1 MPNFHNL
8 PHHNQALDNT
18 KIKRFLDYWVEEDQ
32 KAIAYAAF
40 WVVMEMLH
48 RNKNKLPIKFELM
61 AEYFDNYSRDL
72 FPIQFIDVV
81 IKKMLEAELL
91 LTEEDYFFSPYQ
103 KLVKDNKIKHE
114 ENLQAKNQKLNN
126 IVGEQEKLIRRL
138 NDKINFLKSN
148 KKQLRQNFTKG

>member
-18 KIKRFLDYWVEEDQ
+18 KIKRFLDYWVEEDH

-48 RNKNKLPIKFELM
+48 LHKNKLPIKFELM

-72 FPIQFIDVV
+72 FRAEYVNVV

-126 IVGEQEKLIRRL
+126 IVGEQEKLIKRL